1 MQSLEKK
8 SKIFVMSTTRSA
20 SNGAKSS
27 KKIKF
32 ASLSAFI
39 TKNQDKDN
47 FLETPCSKV
56 NDLLCTTED
65 ILCNSVV
72 NSLQYNT
79 VKVHDLCKNTNA
91 MNDIL
96 FIFSEI

>member
-20 SNGAKSS
+20 SNGAK
-27 KKIKF
+27 KIQKNQICLIVGF
-32 ASLSAFI
+32 V

-65 ILCNSVV
+65 YKIFCV
-72 NSLQYNT
+72 LQCSKFT
-79 VKVHDLCKNTNA
+79 S
-91 MNDIL
+91 I
-96 FIFSEI
+96 